1 MTTTSLTLAPTELGW
16 KLPTRGRV
24 GMFALIAAEAAIFT
38 IFVVAYLFYIGK
50 SLSGPMPREVLS
62 PPFFYT
68 VCLLSSSVTIHFATK
83 ALRGADV
90 RMFGAWWFV
99 TIALGAIF
107 LYGTASEWHRLIYFA
122 WTYDQHQLVRNHLL
136 LAGRTARLSR
146 GRGPPVPF
154 HSDGLHTLRSREAR
168 ARRANRRTFS
178 LLALRGRSLDCGVHR
193 RLCDWSVNGKPCDKR
208 ADSRQSKNDR
218 NARAY
223 SVADRPCLRPKSGFC
238 GFSHE
243 CVREFSW
250 CCPGGER
257 RHRLVLRCVAP

>member
-83 ALRGADV
+83 ALRAANL
-90 RMFGAWWFV
+90 RSFGAWWFV

-107 LYGTASEWHRLIYFA
+107 LYGTASEWHRLIYRRGLTISTNLFGT
-122 WTYDQHQLVRNHLL
+122 TYYSLV
-136 LAGRTARLSR
+136 
-146 GRGPPVPF
+146 
-154 HSDGLHTLRSREAR
+154 GLHGFHVVVGLLCLSLVMAFTL
-168 ARRANRRTFS
+168 
-178 LLALRGRSLDCGVHR
+178 CGVVKQEH
-193 RLCDWSVNGKPCDKR
+193 
-208 ADSRQSKNDR
+208 A
-218 NARAY
+218 
-223 SVADRPCLRPKSGFC
+223 
-238 GFSHE
+238 
-243 CVREFSW
+243 
-250 CCPGGER
+250 ER
-257 RHRLVLRCVAP
+257 IDVLSLYWHFVDAVWIVVFTVVYVIGR